1 MEWLFLL
8 LFFALLLGLLGQ
20 QNSID
25 RLSLLL
31 FDLSTKMKRLEIL
44 LKEQQS

>member
-8 LFFALLLGLLGQ
+8 LFFALLLVLLGQ

-25 RLSLLL
+25 RLSLRL
-31 FDLSTKMKRLEIL
+31 FDLSTKMKRLERRI
-44 LKEQQS
+44 KEQQS

>member
-8 LFFALLLGLLGQ
+8 LFFALLLVLLGQ

-25 RLSLLL
+25 RLSLRL
-31 FDLSTKMKRLEIL
+31 FDLSTKMKRLERL